1 MPAKALVSLLDS
13 TESPFWTDTSLE
25 VEVLKDAVEV
35 VLVGSETSG
44 GPASEIL
51 SRSDAVI
58 VSHSPRM
65 RAELLDQLKHARV
78 IVRNGV
84 GFDNVDLEAAHRLGI
99 PVCHV
104 PDYGTEEVADHTLML
119 TLCLERKLVPVLK
132 EVGQGGWS
140 WQAAGEVRRLR
151 GLKFGIIG
159 CGRIGTAT
167 ALRAKAFGY
176 SVQFFDPYVSNG
188 HEKALGIDRV
198 RTLDHLLGSSDV
210 ISLHTPLT
218 PETVGMLDSRAFSII
233 KPGALLINTA
243 RGPIVNEDA
252 LVQALR
258 GRILGGVGLDVLERE
273 PQLDPDLLQFPNCLI
288 TPHSAFYSSAALCEM
303 RTTACQIVSRVLE
316 GKLPINVVNGVNASD
331 PKLRNA
337 IPLSSCWMQEDNQ
350 RPREGLRT
358 L

>member
-1 MPAKALVSLLDS
+1 MSARALVSLLDS
-13 TESPFWTDTSLE
+13 TESPFWTDTRLE
-25 VEVLKDAVEV
+25 VEVLMDVAEV
-35 VLVGSETSG
+35 VLVSLEASD
-44 GPASEIL
+44 GPTPEVL
-51 SRSDAVI
+51 RRSNAVI
-58 VSHSPRM
+58 VSHSPKM
-65 RAELLDQLKHARV
+65 QAELLDQLKNARV

-119 TLCLERKLVPVLK
+119 TLCLERKLVSVLK
-132 EVGQGGWS
+132 EVRQGGWS
-140 WQAAGEVRRLR
+140 WQAAGEIRRLR
-151 GLKFGIIG
+151 GLKFGIVG

-188 HEKALGIDRV
+188 YEKALGIDRV

-218 PETVGMLDSRAFSII
+218 SETVGMLDSHAFSII

-258 GRILGGVGLDVLERE
+258 SRILGGVGLDVLERE
-273 PQLDPDLLQFPNCLI
+273 PQFDPDLLQFPNCLI
-288 TPHSAFYSSAALCEM
+288 TPHSAFYSSAALREM
-303 RTTACQIVSRVLE
+303 RTTACQIVCGVLD
-316 GKLPINVVNGVNASD
+316 GKLPINVVNASG
-331 PKLRNA
+331 PKPRNSA
-337 IPLSSCWMQEDNQ
+337 PLSSCRMQEGNLQ
-350 RPREGLRT
+350 PREGSRT
-358 L
+358 S